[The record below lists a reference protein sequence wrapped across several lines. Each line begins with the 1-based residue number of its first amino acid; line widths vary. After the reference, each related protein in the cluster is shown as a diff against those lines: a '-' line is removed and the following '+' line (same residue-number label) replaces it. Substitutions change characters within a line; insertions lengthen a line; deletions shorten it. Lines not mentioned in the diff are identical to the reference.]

1 MSSITTAIPTGVIS
15 NGPNWC
21 IQDLVDV
28 FGSSEPP
35 YNYNEC
41 ANATSGTKKADFQTL
56 CCDGGIID
64 TSQNLWGAR
73 NYTLYEL
80 DLENLVCCREGGQL
94 LPGGLMPLDTDY
106 THCGPSM
113 NPVPLASLAAT
124 NTDNAAPY
132 LVTYESARGDSTGGV
147 GDWTRT
153 EKPTCLWIETADKAV
168 TMVDVT
174 VPAAQITTLPPPTTD
189 RFGYTIVPSTTASST
204 SRGGPI
210 SSAAAAS
217 TTSAAEH
224 SARMDFITLF
234 TSIGLCLS
242 VLVPWIL

>member
-1 MSSITTAIPTGVIS
+1 
-15 NGPNWC
+15 
-21 IQDLVDV
+21 
-28 FGSSEPP
+28 
-35 YNYNEC
+35 
-41 ANATSGTKKADFQTL
+41 
-56 CCDGGIID
+56 
-64 TSQNLWGAR
+64 
-73 NYTLYEL
+73 
-80 DLENLVCCREGGQL
+80 
-94 LPGGLMPLDTDY
+94 MPIDTDY
-106 THCGPSM
+106 THCSPSM

-124 NTDNAAPY
+124 NTDNAVPY

-153 EKPTCLWIETADKAV
+153 ETPTCLWIETADKAV

-189 RFGYTIVPSTTASST
+189 QFGYTIVPSTTAST
-204 SRGGPI
+204 SRSGPT
-210 SSAAAAS
+210 SSAAAS

-234 TSIGLCLS
+234 TSIGLCLG